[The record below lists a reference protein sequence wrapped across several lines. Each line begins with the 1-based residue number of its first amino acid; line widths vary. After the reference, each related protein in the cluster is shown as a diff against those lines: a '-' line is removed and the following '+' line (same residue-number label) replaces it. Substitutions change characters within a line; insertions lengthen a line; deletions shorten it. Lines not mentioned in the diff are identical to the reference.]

1 MKLTIVLKK
10 HWLFFTITLLIINFL
25 LFRFDFS
32 NLNYSDLTLYLY
44 FVLSILLAINLT
56 CLYDQIIVIY
66 KNKSKGNKKRS
77 FFGTLSVIMSSIVLP
92 FSQVCIAGV
101 CSSSL
106 LITISAVLPGFLL
119 PFVGLI
125 YKFLDFFLIVIIIW
139 NVLTLHFSKCF
150 ERENKV
156 VFKFNKIN

>member
-1 MKLTIVLKK
+1 LKLIIILKK

-32 NLNYSDLTLYLY
+32 NLNYLDLTLYLY

-56 CLYDQIIVIY
+56 CLYDQIKVIY
-66 KNKSKGNKKRS
+66 KSKSKNNKKGL
-77 FFGTLSVIMSSIVLP
+77 FNTLSIVVSSMILP

-106 LITISAVLPGFLL
+106 LITFSAILPGFLL
-119 PFVGLI
+119 PFIGFI
-125 YKFLDFFLIVIIIW
+125 YKFLDFFLIAIILW
-139 NVLTLHFSKCF
+139 NALTLYFSKCF
-150 ERENKV
+150 EKENKIT
-156 VFKFNKIN
+156 FKLNKIN